1 MKRRILSALLALAL
15 CAAAAPAALAA
26 PSLESFADLNP
37 NAWYAPY
44 VRYCLRNG
52 LMSGYGGREKSFGP
66 NEPMTRAQLVT
77 ILWRMEGE
85 PVTGLVMQYT
95 DVPETKWCAEAVRW
109 AMAAE
114 IMSGYTVLTFAP
126 DDPVTRE
133 QFAAILWRY
142 AQHRG
147 ALAAP
152 PAGAGYE
159 MYADHADVSGYAE
172 DAMRWACAM
181 GIFSG
186 QRGKDGALRL
196 LPQGESSRAVAATI
210 LMRFCLDM
218 GIYE

>member
-15 CAAAAPAALAA
+15 CVCAAPAALAA

-37 NAWYAPY
+37 NSWYAPG
-44 VRYCLRNG
+44 VRYCLKKG
-52 LMSGYGGREKSFGP
+52 LMNGYGERVKNFGP

-85 PVTGLVMQYT
+85 PVTGLTMQYT
-95 DVPETKWCAEAVRW
+95 DVPDGKWYAEAVRW

-114 IMSGYTVLTFAP
+114 VMSGYTVLTFAP
-126 DDPVTRE
+126 NDPVTRE

-142 AQHRG
+142 ARYRG
-147 ALAAP
+147 AIAAP
-152 PAGAGYE
+152 GANAGLE
-159 MYADHADVSGYAE
+159 TYADSGDVSDYAAE
-172 DAMRWACAM
+172 AMQWACAM
-181 GIFSG
+181 GIISG

-196 LPQGESSRAVAATI
+196 LPQGESNRAVAATI

-218 GIYE
+218 GVYE